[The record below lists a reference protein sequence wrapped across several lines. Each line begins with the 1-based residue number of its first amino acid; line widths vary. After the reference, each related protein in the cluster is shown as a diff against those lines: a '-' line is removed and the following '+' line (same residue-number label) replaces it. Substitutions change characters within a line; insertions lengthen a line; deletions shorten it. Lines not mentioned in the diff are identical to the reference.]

1 MDTIEH
7 LTSEHL
13 NAKARTLAEAVC
25 ARGAALVGRT
35 AVAYDAA
42 QAGCA
47 HAGDVEVL
55 EGLLARLLASA
66 APVRTEEPN
75 GDFYS
80 DRYGDW

>member
-1 MDTIEH
+1 MDINH
-7 LTSEHL
+7 LSSEIL

-47 HAGDVEVL
+47 HAGDVEAL
-55 EGLLARLLASA
+55 EELLARLLA
-66 APVRTEEPN
+66 R
-75 GDFYS
+75 
-80 DRYGDW
+80 